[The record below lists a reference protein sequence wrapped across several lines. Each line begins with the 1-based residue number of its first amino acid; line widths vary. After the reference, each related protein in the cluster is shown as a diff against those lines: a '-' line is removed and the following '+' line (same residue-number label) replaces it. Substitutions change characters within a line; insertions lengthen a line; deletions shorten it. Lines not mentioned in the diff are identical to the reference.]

1 MSINRE
7 NLECLIRKVL
17 QEAMACLKTETPVKY
32 ADRQIGVEN
41 TLTGEEYIRLGFYF
55 RYDSGKPLRVSPII
69 VHESGF
75 AARRGYY
82 SLEELSME
90 PAFIA
95 FLAEEYMEILKA
107 AKESYSDS
115 W

>member
-7 NLECLIRKVL
+7 NLECLIRKAL
-17 QEAMACLKTETPVKY
+17 QEAMVCLKTETPVKY
-32 ADRQIGVEN
+32 ADRQIEVEN
-41 TLTGEEYIRLGFYF
+41 TLTGEDYIRLGFYF
-55 RYDSGKPLRVSPII
+55 RYDSGKPLRASPFI

-82 SLEELSME
+82 CLEELSLE
-90 PAFIA
+90 PAFVS
-95 FLAEEYMEILKA
+95 FLAEDYMEILKA